1 MYWANVR
8 PRTALSG
15 RPASVTLTAVSW
27 AITVGA
33 GVTAAAAARW
43 WSRERQRDA
52 RLRELLALSEGDDH
66 TSTAHLSRGLGELA
80 RQARVVRHALATP
93 LSCWDNPLAPE
104 TPWGRRARCD
114 AYDRAIGE
122 ARRALWEWLLLF
134 RRLDERER
142 LVLLGLGLSPAP
154 FYAALFRPGVFDRSD
169 DLWEEV
175 LYPEAP
181 DVAHVFAELR
191 RTMIGLRAFETA
203 LLARVTDPYRR

>member
-1 MYWANVR
+1 M
-8 PRTALSG
+8 
-15 RPASVTLTAVSW
+15 SW

-33 GVTAAAAARW
+33 GVTAVAAARW
-43 WSRERQRDA
+43 WSRERERTAQA
-52 RLRELLALSEGDDH
+52 EELRVLSEGEGEA
-66 TSTAHLSRGLGELA
+66 STAHLSRGLAELA
-80 RQARVVRHALATP
+80 RQARIVRHALATP
-93 LSCWDNPLAPE
+93 LKCWETPLAPE

-122 ARRALWEWLLLF
+122 ARRTLWEWLLQF
-134 RRLDERER
+134 RRLDERDR

-181 DVAHVFAELR
+181 DLATVFAELR
-191 RTMIGLRAFETA
+191 RTLIALRTFEAT

>member
-1 MYWANVR
+1 VY
-8 PRTALSG
+8 
-15 RPASVTLTAVSW
+15 W

-33 GVTAAAAARW
+33 GVTAVAAARW
-43 WSRERQRDA
+43 WSRERERDA
-52 RLRELLALSEGDDH
+52 RRRELLALSEDDDA
-66 TSTAHLSRGLGELA
+66 TSTAHLSRGLAELV
-80 RQARVVRHALATP
+80 RQARAVRHVLATP
-93 LSCWDNPLAPE
+93 LAYWDTPLAPE

-122 ARRALWEWLLLF
+122 ARRTLWEWLLLF
-134 RRLDERER
+134 RRLDERDR

-181 DVAHVFAELR
+181 DLARVFVELR
-191 RTMIGLRAFETA
+191 RTMIALRAFEAT
-203 LLARVTDPYRR
+203 LLSRVTDPYRR